1 MGKQELYSGVMRS
14 RGQNKVMN
22 KDNGTILWEINRKET
37 RVDMAIWDYQR
48 MTLAQEY
55 KILVTEN
62 KM

>member
-1 MGKQELYSGVMRS
+1 MGKQELYSDVMRS